1 MNEIVR
7 KDILFVF
14 KRAIR
19 AVKRGD
25 VAELKRISNM
35 TIHNA
40 STYQDS
46 DSITV
51 AVVIYALYKICS
63 RCFAKERAAASKD
76 FVKCLENIQIQ
87 LKKGY
92 RFLQKRKYEDYKSAV
107 KVMFEDI
114 KEIEDEFGLYI
125 TEVLKQARIKKGSK
139 IYEHGISAGRAAEML
154 GISLWELMD
163 YVGHTKIPEQKPI
176 VTKPM
181 RERLKEARE
190 LFGGKK

>member
-1 MNEIVR
+1 VR
-7 KDILFVF
+7 RDVLFVL
-14 KRAIR
+14 KSAIK
-19 AVKRGD
+19 AVKKED
-25 VAELKRISNM
+25 AAELKRISNM

-51 AVVIYALYKICS
+51 AVIIYALYKICS
-63 RCFAKERAAASKD
+63 RCFSKERAAASKD
-76 FVKCLENIQIQ
+76 FVKYLENMRVQ
-87 LKKGY
+87 LKRAY
-92 RFLQKRKYEDYKSAV
+92 EFLQKRRYEDYTSSIKA
-107 KVMFEDI
+107 MFESI

-163 YVGHTKIPEQKPI
+163 YIGHTKIPEQKP
-176 VTKPM
+176 VATKPM
-181 RERLKEARE
+181 KQRLKEVRK